1 MASPASHMLEV
12 ALEQMDGI
20 IAGSQAVA
28 GQDEVLRL
36 VEELKTALEA
46 KASPQHWD
54 TVRKQL
60 PSATTQIL
68 KEWLNEVTVRD
79 ETHQE
84 RLIRLES
91 DRESLVL
98 QVSVLTD
105 QVEVQG
111 EKIRDLESSL
121 EEHHQKL
128 HSTEEMLQQEMH
140 GRASLETQ
148 KLDLMGEVSYLKL
161 KLKGFEEEQNEMY
174 SNQHK
179 AEVLLQQIQ
188 LLKDKVDDLESQKS
202 QYERKLKAT
211 KVEVASLKQLLAAK
225 DAEIERLQVQ
235 LLSDR
240 PREPVEPD
248 KDVQRLKTEMEA
260 LLIENDQKERRIEEL
275 TFLLQQHRR
284 VHKVA
289 SLARGKGPLSGE
301 GTLTGSSEEDLS
313 GASKMIVQDF
323 KMPSNSSSPLRAFP
337 QSEQQDVGSRMQL
350 RMLSSSLTELKSG
363 SLQKTRQMDS
373 PKCQSLPGRLSQPH
387 RHEGGQQQCPGKVTG
402 KADLLSSAPGF
413 YTSRHL
419 PADLHSGLKRFWGRI
434 RRTQSGRLP
443 VEELETGEF
452 HRGGL
457 RSIPG
462 PRLVGSTSTVV
473 SAARHKNIPFSLWSP
488 DQVYDWLE
496 ELGLDQLGTSAR
508 QWIRSGQ
515 MLLDATPHDL
525 EKEMGLKHPLHRKKL
540 QLALL
545 SLSSVQTEKS
555 SQLGHTWV
563 TRWLDDIGLPQ
574 YKDQFGEARVDGR
587 MLQYL
592 TVNDLLLLKVTS
604 QLHHVS
610 IRCAIHVL
618 HIHGFDPHYL
628 RRRPGDEN
636 ETSPGEV
643 LRWSNH
649 RVMEWLRSV
658 DLAEFAPNLRGSGVH
673 GGLIMLEPRFNA
685 DTLASLLN
693 IPPLKTLLRRHLG
706 TSFCALIGPLAQR
719 EKQDF
724 LEGPGHT
731 PLNSTAKVRPRK
743 LGFSNFGHL
752 RKKRVVE
759 CPEYICPMESTP
771 SAVNGGPKGQ
781 YPLLDTVAGTLEQV
795 SEFSASGLQV
805 QAKDHRTFSVTCI
818 RETTL

>member
-1 MASPASHMLEV
+1 MSL
-12 ALEQMDGI
+12 Q
-20 IAGSQAVA
+20 
-28 GQDEVLRL
+28 
-36 VEELKTALEA
+36 
-46 KASPQHWD
+46 
-54 TVRKQL
+54 
-60 PSATTQIL
+60 
-68 KEWLNEVTVRD
+68 VRD

-211 KVEVASLKQLLAAK
+211 KVKCEIFVGSIQPPTCGYVYFSIYTHGSHREGRPFVFGSWVLHKSPSPRGPAQRPEAILGEVS
-225 DAEIERLQVQ
+225 
-235 LLSDR
+235 
-240 PREPVEPD
+240 
-248 KDVQRLKTEMEA
+248 
-260 LLIENDQKERRIEEL
+260 
-275 TFLLQQHRR
+275 
-284 VHKVA
+284 
-289 SLARGKGPLSGE
+289 
-301 GTLTGSSEEDLS
+301 GSSDWLSRDL
-313 GASKMIVQDF
+313 GCVDQMF
-323 KMPSNSSSPLRAFP
+323 NLLFP
-337 QSEQQDVGSRMQL
+337 
-350 RMLSSSLTELKSG
+350 
-363 SLQKTRQMDS
+363 
-373 PKCQSLPGRLSQPH
+373 C
-387 RHEGGQQQCPGKVTG
+387 
-402 KADLLSSAPGF
+402 
-413 YTSRHL
+413 
-419 PADLHSGLKRFWGRI
+419 RI

-473 SAARHKNIPFSLWSP
+473 SCPDANIPFSLWSP

-795 SEFSASGLQV
+795 GAAQV
-805 QAKDHRTFSVTCI
+805 TPIIVNFPCGPQSSQSHQLSW
-818 RETTL
+818 L